1 MVEEPQVKKDYVGE
15 AKIGRVMK
23 NIATISLKPEDFSSP
38 ISLQMAFSRIYEA
51 MMRMVE
57 EGGPRPS
64 YVAEVKFTDDL
75 GNQVVFAVDLG
86 ENVPPFSK
94 EKVKARIVV
103 ELYEEED

>member
-1 MVEEPQVKKDYVGE
+1 MVEEPQVKKDYTGE

>member
-1 MVEEPQVKKDYVGE
+1 MAEEPQVKKDYTGE